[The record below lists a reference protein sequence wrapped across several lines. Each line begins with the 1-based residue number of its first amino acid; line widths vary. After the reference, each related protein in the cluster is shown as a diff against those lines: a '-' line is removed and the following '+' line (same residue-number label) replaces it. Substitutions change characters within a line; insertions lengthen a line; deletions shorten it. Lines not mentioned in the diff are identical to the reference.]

1 MAKKRTNLTVF
12 PQDRE
17 FVEVDLPFNGAPKR
31 MGPSPSPGP
40 PGPPLPPSGA
50 TSKSRLFNLE
60 RGSSSAS
67 VTGASSKP
75 SIFACCGQ
83 SNCCKKVRESYSLK
97 VVEL

>member
-1 MAKKRTNLTVF
+1 MAKYARKRGTNLTAF

-50 TSKSRLFNLE
+50 TSKSRL
-60 RGSSSAS
+60 SSGS